1 MRYGLTNDKSATES
15 ERLQWR
21 ADELFDVLSRPEVW
35 RVGALSQ
42 VLSDLLDML
51 LNALQLD
58 LLHLRL
64 KHPISSAPIDIGR
77 GEQLQGAVSL
87 PRDILAILSDSPDLD
102 VRKWSSVSQ
111 IAIGDRTVSV
121 TAFPIGLHSE
131 LGVLVAAS
139 RRPDFPG
146 ETERLRLSIAANQ
159 MTIAL
164 QAARRFGKR
173 QRIAAIIDRRLARRA
188 KELFNKNQE
197 LEAEIAAHKRLEEA
211 RRIRDIDIQMVAD
224 AVPAPIAIMTADGRV
239 EAVNRPVLEYFGKTL
254 EELQRWTANDAVHP
268 DDLAP
273 SIETWAKAVEAG
285 ESYEIESRHRRSDGV
300 YRWFHVRGFPLRDG
314 NGQIVRWCVL
324 LIDIE
329 DRKRAEEALRASERN
344 LNVIINTIPAAVWS
358 ARPDGSAE
366 FFNQHYLEYV
376 NRTSEQ
382 MRDWGWTAA
391 VHPDD
396 LNALTRAWKSI
407 MASRQPGEAEARLRR
422 FDGTYRWFLFR
433 ANPLRDRTDNV
444 IKWFGINIQIEDRK
458 RAEEELRETQAKL
471 AHMTRVMTIGEL
483 TASIAHEISQPLS
496 GIVTNS
502 STCLRMLTA
511 DPPNLAGARE
521 TVRRTIRDG
530 RRASEIIARLRA
542 LFNRKAPVA
551 GAVDLHEAI
560 REVIALS
567 LNKFDRDGVVLR
579 TEFVED
585 LPLVAGDRVQL
596 QQVILNLLHNATDA
610 MSMTDD
616 RARELT
622 IRTERDGDG
631 AVRLSI
637 QDSGSGFDPALVDRL
652 FEAFYTTKDEG
663 MGIGLSVSRSII
675 ENHRGRLWA
684 TLNEG
689 RGATFSFSIPRV
701 PKDAGGARGFGDRG
715 ASGGGCAART
725 EP

>member
-1 MRYGLTNDKSATES
+1 MVLTNKKSAAES
-15 ERLQWR
+15 EHLQRR
-21 ADELFDVLSRPEVW
+21 ANELIDLLSRPEIW
-35 RVGALSQ
+35 RVDSLSQ
-42 VLSDLLDML
+42 VLSDLLDVL
-51 LNALQLD
+51 VKTFQLD
-58 LLHLRL
+58 CLYARLH
-64 KHPISSAPIDIGR
+64 HPASSVPIEIAR
-77 GEQLQGAVSL
+77 GEQLQGATNPL
-87 PRDILAILSDSPDLD
+87 REIAADLNDSQDPNA
-102 VRKWSSVSQ
+102 RKWPCVSQ
-111 IAIGDRTVSV
+111 IAIGCRTMSV
-121 TAFPIGLHSE
+121 AAFPLGLHGG
-131 LGVLVAAS
+131 LGLLIAAS
-139 RRPDFPG
+139 LRPDFLG
-146 ETERLRLSIAANQ
+146 EADRLRLTLAANQ
-159 MTIAL
+159 TTIAL
-164 QAARRFGKR
+164 QEARRLGKR
-173 QRIAAIIDRRLARRA
+173 QRTAAIIDRRLAQRTRA
-188 KELFNKNQE
+188 LVNKNRE
-197 LEAEIAAHKRLEEA
+197 LEDEIAARKRLEEA
-211 RRIRDIDIQMVAD
+211 RRIREIDIQMVVD
-224 AVPAPIAIMTADGRV
+224 AVPAPIAIMTAEGKV
-239 EAVNRPVLEYFGKTL
+239 EAVNRPVLEYFGKTV
-254 EELQRWTANDAVHP
+254 EELKRWTANDAVHP

-273 SIETWAKAVEAG
+273 SIATWAKAVEAG
-285 ESYEIESRHRRSDGV
+285 DPYEIESRHRRSDGV

-314 NGQIVRWCVL
+314 NAQIIRWCVL

-329 DRKRAEEALRASERN
+329 DRKRAEQALRASERD
-344 LNVIINTIPAAVWS
+344 LNMIINTIPAAVWS

-366 FFNQHYLEYV
+366 FFNQHYLDYV
-376 NRTSEQ
+376 SRSSEQ

-396 LNALTRAWKSI
+396 LNALTRAWNSI

-433 ANPLRDRTDNV
+433 ASPLRDRTGNV
-444 IKWFGINIQIEDRK
+444 IKWFGINIHIEDRK

-521 TVRRTIRDG
+521 TVRRTMRDG

-542 LFNRKAPVA
+542 LFNRRAPVA
-551 GAVDLHEAI
+551 GALDLNEAI

-567 LNKFDRDGVVLR
+567 LNKFYRDGVILR
-579 TEFVED
+579 TELAED

-616 RARELT
+616 RARELAVK
-622 IRTERDGDG
+622 TERDGDD

-637 QDSGSGFDPALVDRL
+637 QDSGSGFDPAVVDRL

-684 TLNEG
+684 TLNDG

-701 PKDAGGARGFGDRG
+701 PDDAGGAHGFGERG
-715 ASGGGCAART
+715 TSGGGSAART
-725 EP
+725 QP